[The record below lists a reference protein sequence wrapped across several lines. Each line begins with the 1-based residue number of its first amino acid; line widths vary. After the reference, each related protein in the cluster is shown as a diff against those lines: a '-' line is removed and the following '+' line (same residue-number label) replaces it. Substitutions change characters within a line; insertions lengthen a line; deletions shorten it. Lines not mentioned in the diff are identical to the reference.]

1 MSDCATSMGDR
12 LHMLDE
18 HDVTLDDFPA
28 EGWILDVGGGG
39 EGVIGQ
45 LKGQQVVAID
55 TLEVELA
62 EAPSGP
68 LKVVMDARDL
78 QFLDATFGTATAF
91 FSLIYLR
98 TEADMGRVLSEVYR
112 VLRPGG
118 RFLIWGMEMP
128 PRPPNGGK
136 DLIAIPLNIRLPE
149 GDISTA
155 YGCRWYEIPRTL
167 GATKVL
173 AENVGFE
180 IESQEIEG
188 HVYRLVLEKPE
199 TGSLHWSRCFS

>member
-1 MSDCATSMGDR
+1 MEDR
-12 LHMLDE
+12 LYMLE
-18 HDVTLDDFPA
+18 EQELTLDNFPA

-45 LKGQQVVAID
+45 LKGKQVIAID

-62 EAPSGP
+62 EAPPGP

-78 QFLDATFGTATAF
+78 QFLDATFETATAF

-98 TEADMGRVLSEVYR
+98 TEADVGRVLSEVYR
-112 VLRPGG
+112 VLKPGG

-128 PRPPNGGK
+128 TRPPDSGQ
-136 DLIAIPLNIRLPE
+136 DLIAVPLNILLPE
-149 GDISTA
+149 DDISTA

-167 GATKVL
+167 DAMTVL

-180 IESQEIEG
+180 VGSAELDDC
-188 HVYRLVLEKPE
+188 VYTLALEKPE
-199 TGSLHWSRCFS
+199 ARPS